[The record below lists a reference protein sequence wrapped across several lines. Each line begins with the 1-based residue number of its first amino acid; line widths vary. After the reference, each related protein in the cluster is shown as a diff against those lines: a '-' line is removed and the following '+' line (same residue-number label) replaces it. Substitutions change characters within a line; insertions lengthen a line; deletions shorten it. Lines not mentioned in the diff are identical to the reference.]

1 MSRVS
6 SNGDV
11 GKVEDS
17 GGGFIL
23 FGDGFLGAHLN
34 YDGKMKC
41 NSFTQCSS
49 FESYQTTSDLTS
61 AWFLNRGN
69 TSSAC
74 NSGWGIVHICL
85 P

>member
-34 YDGKMKC
+34 YDGKTEC
-41 NSFTQCSS
+41 NSFM
-49 FESYQTTSDLTS
+49 LII
-61 AWFLNRGN
+61 W
-69 TSSAC
+69 
-74 NSGWGIVHICL
+74 IVSNKQRPHL
-85 P
+85 SMVFK